1 MDPVPARPVVRDDHG
16 GGVFALF
23 YPLHNLA
30 CPPITA
36 TKGEMVVK
44 RMMRNKS
51 ILFRWERR
59 LPAPPPT
66 LVFCRE
72 CKLGF
77 VAARGHVVIVECVHG
92 TWSRS
97 PDPKIVAAQRL
108 GTNVASCDLCGRTY
122 RHKDTWE
129 YVGENPSFF
138 ETLSYCGSRCRER
151 ARRMSQ
157 LA

>member
-1 MDPVPARPVVRDDHG
+1 MDPVSVRPVVHDDHG

-30 CPPITA
+30 CPPTTA

-51 ILFRWERR
+51 ILFRWERL
-59 LPAPPPT
+59 LPAPPT
-66 LVFCRE
+66 LVFCRG

-77 VAARGHVVIVECVHG
+77 VAARGRVVIVECVHG

-122 RHKDTWE
+122 RHKDMWE